1 MQPACSPCDSSTHT
15 SDYLVYQAVTA
26 NFSGPPFGTVTL
38 QFIVSQ
44 APVDTPSLPLLL
56 DLVYLERQGYT
67 GTPVN
72 PTP

>member
-26 NFSGPPFGTVTL
+26 NFSGPPFGTVT
-38 QFIVSQ
+38 
-44 APVDTPSLPLLL
+44 PVDTPSLPLLL